1 MAGKTVEKMEVVV
14 TVADTHI
21 GRIAGVARQ
30 LAAAGLAGPQALGA
44 AGIVTGRASPAGLA
58 ALRRVP
64 GVTAVE
70 AAGKVQLAPPDADI
84 Q

>member
-1 MAGKTVEKMEVVV
+1 MASKTVKTLEVVV

-21 GRIAGVARQ
+21 DRIADVARQ
-30 LAAAGLAGPQALGA
+30 LSAAGLAAPQALGA
-44 AGIVTGRASPAGLA
+44 AGIVTGKASAAGLA

-64 GVTAVE
+64 GVQAVE